1 MTGFMSVPVT
11 ALVAKTPV
19 RMAPTMPPHA
29 VHAER
34 IKGIVPAG
42 PVLQNNSAPEA
53 AHAANKAHDE
63 GGNQTDEARGR
74 RDHDETADGT

>member
-1 MTGFMSVPVT
+1 M
-11 ALVAKTPV
+11 
-19 RMAPTMPPHA
+19 
-29 VHAER
+29 HAER

-42 PVLQNNSAPEA
+42 PALQNNSAPEA

-63 GGNQTDEARGR
+63 GGNRTDEARGW